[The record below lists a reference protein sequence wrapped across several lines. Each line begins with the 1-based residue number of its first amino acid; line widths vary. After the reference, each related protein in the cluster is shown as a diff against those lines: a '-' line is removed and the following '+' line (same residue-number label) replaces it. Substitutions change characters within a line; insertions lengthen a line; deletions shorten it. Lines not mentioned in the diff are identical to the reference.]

1 MSFTTEDGYCK
12 RVVRMFQNLKIATE
26 DFTETVLACL
36 RNSVPIDILKF
47 GDLNVAVFEI
57 RLAFRINEVG
67 VIHIS

>member
-1 MSFTTEDGYCK
+1 
-12 RVVRMFQNLKIATE
+12 MFQNLKIATE

>member
-1 MSFTTEDGYCK
+1 MSFITEDGYCK

-57 RLAFRINEVG
+57 RLAFKNMINEVG
-67 VIHIS
+67 VIH